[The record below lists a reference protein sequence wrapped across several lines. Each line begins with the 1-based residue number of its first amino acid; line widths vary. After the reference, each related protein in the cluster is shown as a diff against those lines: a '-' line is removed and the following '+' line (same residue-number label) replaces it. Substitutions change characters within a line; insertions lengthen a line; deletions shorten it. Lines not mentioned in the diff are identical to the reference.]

1 MLLVLMEIVSRGF
14 RMLLVEEGR
23 DGDVDAE

>member
-1 MLLVLMEIVSRGF
+1 MLLVLIEIASRGF